1 MGSANKI
8 TFDGKPLA
16 LKLDNFALFNF
27 AAKGAEMSDLLVG
40 KDADADKFCR
50 AWSATLGEEYDGD
63 ARAFMSRFNSLVG
76 LNDVVIGALE
86 ASGMVKPEGGSPSK
100 KNRRH

>member
-1 MGSANKI
+1 MADNKI

-16 LKLDNFALFNF
+16 LKFDNFALFNF

-40 KDADADKFCR
+40 KEADADKFCR
-50 AWSATLGEEYDGD
+50 SWACVLGVEYDGD

-76 LNDVVIGALE
+76 LNNKVIGALE
-86 ASGMVKPEGGSPSK
+86 MSGMVNPEEGSPSK
-100 KNRRH
+100 KNKRR